1 MKHFILLFTFSTMGL
16 SAFGQLSEGQG
27 QLKAIPS
34 SPWKMYVPKHFR
46 IQEDPPGV
54 VHLASGTMVVVL
66 EIPEDKKVGP
76 GRSMP
81 ESFMVDSRMEKVKR
95 WEDNFTMRGSAVSQK
110 GRLQCMSY
118 TIDNYEM
125 ERLSLLMERKGKQYL
140 VMGNYFVTYKS
151 QVLKEVKKIMSEIST
166 Q

>member
-1 MKHFILLFTFSTMGL
+1 M
-16 SAFGQLSEGQG
+16 
-27 QLKAIPS
+27 KAIPS
-34 SPWKMYVPKHFR
+34 SSWKMYVPKHFR

-66 EIPEDKKVGP
+66 EVPEDKKVGP

-95 WEDNFTMRGSAVSQK
+95 WEDDFTIRSSAVSQR

-125 ERLSLLMERKGKQYL
+125 ERLSMLMERNGKQYL
-140 VMGNYFVTYKS
+140 VMGNYFVTYKD
-151 QVLKEVKKIMSEIST
+151 QVLEEVKKIMSKIST

>member
-1 MKHFILLFTFSTMGL
+1 M
-16 SAFGQLSEGQG
+16 
-27 QLKAIPS
+27 KAIPS

-54 VHLASGTMVVVL
+54 VHLASGTMVLIL
-66 EIPEDKKVGP
+66 EVPENRKVSSSGRMPED
-76 GRSMP
+76 
-81 ESFMVDSRMEKVKR
+81 FMVDPRMEKVKR
-95 WEDNFTMRGSAVSQK
+95 WEDDFTAQGSVFRQRSK
-110 GRLQCMSY
+110 LQCMSY

-125 ERLSLLMERKGKQYL
+125 ERLSLLMERNGKQYL